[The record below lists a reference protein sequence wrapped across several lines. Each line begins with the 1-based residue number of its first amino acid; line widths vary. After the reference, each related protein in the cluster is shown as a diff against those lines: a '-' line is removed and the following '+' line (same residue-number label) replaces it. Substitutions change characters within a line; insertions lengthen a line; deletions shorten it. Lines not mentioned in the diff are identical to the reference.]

1 MKEELGN
8 LKRIVNFSNVEKDS
22 LRLPNLEGIKKITR
36 DQKDDLRS
44 SHNWGNSDAQLNKSG
59 AWMPNASIKSFITNP
74 GSIAYSSK
82 LSIT

>member
-44 SHNWGNSDAQLNKSG
+44 SHNCGNSDAQLNKSG